1 MSDEVN
7 PTKFFNLDEASKEEE
22 DNVYAEFEQTLN
34 LPLGSTKD
42 AIAASKQLITKTKA
56 LAVEAEMVS
65 FKENS
70 IDAIDA
76 EEINDDVLRRD
87 RARIRKEAHELYDM
101 GRNMLNYMYEQLK
114 SQIDPD
120 DKMWAAVSSMI
131 SSVTK
136 SLTDL
141 NKMTKEFRQEND
153 LDTAKKVQSGQLDPT
168 GEQEFEFTPETANK
182 LIAAWTADNEAKI
195 QDDLKKMN
203 AALDRVM
210 TNVTDMPIPSAVDGL
225 SETPRNGQM
234 P

>member
-1 MSDEVN
+1 MSNEVN
-7 PTKFFNLDEASKEEE
+7 PSKFFNLDEASKEEE

-34 LPLGSTKD
+34 LPIGSTKD
-42 AIAASKQLITKTKA
+42 AIAASKHLINKTKA

-70 IDAIDA
+70 IDTIDA
-76 EEINDDVLRRD
+76 EEINDDLLRKD

-136 SLTDL
+136 SLSDL

-153 LDTAKKVQSGQLDPT
+153 LDTAKKVQSGLLDPT

-182 LIAAWTADNEAKI
+182 LIASWTADNEAKI
-195 QDDLKKMN
+195 QEDLRKL
-203 AALDRVM
+203 ADERVPGSAQALEDK
-210 TNVTDMPIPSAVDGL
+210 SA
-225 SETPRNGQM
+225 EPKQIENNG
-234 P
+234 

>member
-1 MSDEVN
+1 MSNEIN
-7 PTKFFNLDEASKEEE
+7 LSKFFNLDEASKEEE

-34 LPLGSTKD
+34 LPIGSTKD
-42 AIAASKQLITKTKA
+42 AIAASKHLINKTKA

-70 IDAIDA
+70 IDTIDA
-76 EEINDDVLRRD
+76 EEINDDLLRKD

-136 SLTDL
+136 SLSDL

-153 LDTAKKVQSGQLDPT
+153 LDTAKKVQSGLLDPT

-182 LIAAWTADNEAKI
+182 LIASWTADNEAKI
-195 QDDLKKMN
+195 QEDLRKL
-203 AALDRVM
+203 ADERVPGSAQALEDK
-210 TNVTDMPIPSAVDGL
+210 SA
-225 SETPRNGQM
+225 EPKQIENNG
-234 P
+234 

>member
-70 IDAIDA
+70 IDMIDA

-195 QDDLKKMN
+195 QDDLKKM
-203 AALDRVM
+203 ADERGHGAPALEDK
-210 TNVTDMPIPSAVDGL
+210 
-225 SETPRNGQM
+225 SETPKQIENKG
-234 P
+234 

>member
-1 MSDEVN
+1 MSQEVDPN
-7 PTKFFNLDEASKEEE
+7 AFFNIDEAGKEAE

-70 IDAIDA
+70 IDSIEA

-136 SLTDL
+136 SLSDL

-153 LDTAKKVQSGQLDPT
+153 LDTAKKVQSGQIDPN
-168 GEQEFEFTPETANK
+168 GEQEFDFSPEQANK
-182 LIAAWTADNEAKI
+182 LIASWTADNEKKI
-195 QDDLKKMN
+195 QEDLKKM
-203 AALDRVM
+203 ADERGPGAPQAIEDK
-210 TNVTDMPIPSAVDGL
+210 
-225 SETPRNGQM
+225 SEEPKQIENKA
-234 P
+234 

>member
-1 MSDEVN
+1 MSNEVN
-7 PTKFFNLDEASKEEE
+7 PSKFFNLDEASKEEE

-34 LPLGSTKD
+34 LPIGSTKD
-42 AIAASKQLITKTKA
+42 AIAASKHLINKTKA

-70 IDAIDA
+70 IDTIDA
-76 EEINDDVLRRD
+76 EEINDDLLRKD

-136 SLTDL
+136 SLSDL

-153 LDTAKKVQSGQLDPT
+153 LDTAKKVQSGLLDPT

-195 QDDLKKMN
+195 QEDLKKM
-203 AALDRVM
+203 ADERG
-210 TNVTDMPIPSAVDGL
+210 PSAQALEDK
-225 SETPRNGQM
+225 SETPKQIENKG
-234 P
+234 

>member
-195 QDDLKKMN
+195 QDDLKKM
-203 AALDRVM
+203 ADERGPGAPALEDK
-210 TNVTDMPIPSAVDGL
+210 
-225 SETPRNGQM
+225 SEEPKQIENKG
-234 P
+234 